1 MASCLNAGG
10 DKGYNSF
17 DVENMEPKAG
27 SSSPNNGGSSLR
39 GRGSSPR
46 GGRRCCSLPVL
57 LASAALVCSLV
68 ALACGIYAAAVARR
82 GKLSTTDE
90 GVYLTTRP
98 RSREAV
104 NLYRASDLPRCL
116 QL

>member
-1 MASCLNAGG
+1 MVSCLHAGG
-10 DKGYNSF
+10 DKAYNSF

-27 SSSPNNGGSSLR
+27 TSSSANNGGSSLR

-46 GGRRCCSLPVL
+46 GRRCCSLPVL

-68 ALACGIYAAAVARR
+68 ALAFGIYAAAVARR
-82 GKLSTTDE
+82 GKLSASDE

-98 RSREAV
+98 RNREAV